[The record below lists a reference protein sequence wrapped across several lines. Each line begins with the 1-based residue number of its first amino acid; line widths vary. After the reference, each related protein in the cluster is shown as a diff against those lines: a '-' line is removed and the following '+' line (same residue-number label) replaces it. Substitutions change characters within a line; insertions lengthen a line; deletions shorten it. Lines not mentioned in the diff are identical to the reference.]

1 MTYWVVDGAIGLG
14 MFKILGSQ
22 LFFQPDLVQNRLLSR
37 ILKAI
42 NKIINIQYL
51 DPTHLYYQLLYHFHI
66 ISSPLNYQKG
76 LHYLNR
82 VAVFDSLGIRNRRN
96 WT

>member
-1 MTYWVVDGAIGLG
+1 MTYWVVDGVIGLG

-22 LFFQPDLVQNRLLSR
+22 LFFQPDLVKNRLLSR

-51 DPTHLYYQLLYHFHI
+51 DPTYLYYQLLYHFQI
-66 ISSPLNYQKG
+66 IPSPP
-76 LHYLNR
+76 
-82 VAVFDSLGIRNRRN
+82 
-96 WT
+96 

>member
-1 MTYWVVDGAIGLG
+1 MTYWVVDGVIGLG

-51 DPTHLYYQLLYHFHI
+51 DPTYPYYQLLCHFHPFLH
-66 ISSPLNYQKG
+66 SLNYQKSLLYANEVVG
-76 LHYLNR
+76 C
-82 VAVFDSLGIRNRRN
+82 DSLGIRNRRN
-96 WT
+96 RA